1 MNHDIQRHDD
11 HEGRMAKSDLK
22 RLAEYSA
29 KLFAMIDENEE
40 LDGWVQEKISIA
52 ADYIGS
58 VYHYLDYEKTAAEAI
73 NQGPR
78 EFEESIHESVRRD
91 LAEKWSQK
99 YKNSI
104 NCDSPKGFSQRAHC
118 AGRKK

>member
-1 MNHDIQRHDD
+1 MDHEIVKHDD

-29 KLFAMIDENEE
+29 KLFNMLDENEE
-40 LDGWVQEKISIA
+40 LDGWVQEKISLA

-78 EFEESIHESVRRD
+78 EFEESVEQEVKSSLLEQWNKH
-91 LAEKWSQK
+91 KQG
-99 YKNSI
+99 N
-104 NCDSPKGFSQRAHC
+104 
-118 AGRKK
+118 

>member
-1 MNHDIQRHDD
+1 MDHEIVKHDD

-29 KLFAMIDENEE
+29 KLFNMLDENEE

-78 EFEESIHESVRRD
+78 EFEESTVYNVKSELVEQW
-91 LAEKWSQK
+91 LQK
-99 YKNSI
+99 KY
-104 NCDSPKGFSQRAHC
+104 Q
-118 AGRKK
+118 GR